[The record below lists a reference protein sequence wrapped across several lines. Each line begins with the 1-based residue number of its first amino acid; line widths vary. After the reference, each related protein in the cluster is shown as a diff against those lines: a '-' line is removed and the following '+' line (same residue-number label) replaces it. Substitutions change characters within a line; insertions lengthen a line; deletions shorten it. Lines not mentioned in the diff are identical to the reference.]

1 MVPALIVLLCS
12 QLAGELVARLLQ
24 LPVPG
29 PVLGLLFL
37 FAVLLARGRTA
48 ETVGGTAR
56 VLLGNLAL
64 LFVPAGVGLVRHG
77 ARLRME
83 WLATF
88 ALAVPLYENRA
99 EVRRA
104 LLPMI
109 AALLAGSAVAVLSA
123 VGIAAALGA
132 SGETV
137 ASIAPKS
144 VTAPIAMAISEQIG
158 GQPSLT
164 AAMV

>member
-83 WLATF
+83 WLAIF
-88 ALAVPLYENRA
+88 AALAVSTAVTIAVTALVFQA
-99 EVRRA
+99 VARA
-104 LLPMI
+104 LGPR
-109 AALLAGSAVAVLSA
+109 S
-123 VGIAAALGA
+123 
-132 SGETV
+132 
-137 ASIAPKS
+137 
-144 VTAPIAMAISEQIG
+144 
-158 GQPSLT
+158 
-164 AAMV
+164 